1 MVAELRQI
9 SVIRSEKPNGA
20 TSSLTQMRLDMIAAE
35 RETAIAM
42 RDRNQISDTVMRKLL
57 GEFDHERILLN
68 RQDS

>member
-1 MVAELRQI
+1 
-9 SVIRSEKPNGA
+9 
-20 TSSLTQMRLDMIAAE
+20 MRLDMIAAE